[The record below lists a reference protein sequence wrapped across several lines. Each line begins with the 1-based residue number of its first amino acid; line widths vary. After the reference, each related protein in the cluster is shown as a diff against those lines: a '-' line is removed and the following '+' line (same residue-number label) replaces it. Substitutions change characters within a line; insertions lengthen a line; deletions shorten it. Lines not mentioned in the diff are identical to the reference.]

1 MPKRLLSQRRGKGK
15 SIFLSKGKY
24 RVKYRSFD
32 ENERKGKVKGE
43 IVDILHDNG
52 RNTPVMLIKYENGE
66 KVYLPAVYG
75 MKVGDVVY
83 SGKDAGIK
91 PGNILPL
98 SQIPDGT
105 DVNNIEIAPGDG
117 GKLIRSAG
125 TSAKVIAHE
134 GNNVIIK
141 LPSKSF
147 KVLNGN
153 CRATIGI
160 IGGAGIK
167 EKPLLK
173 AGAHYHLSRAR
184 GKYWPKVSGIKKNPV
199 EHPFGGKRR
208 RTGRI
213 ARSTSRN
220 APPGRKVGSIA
231 SKRTGRKKR

>member
-15 SIFLSKGKY
+15 SVFLAKGNY
-24 RVKYRSFD
+24 EVKYRLFD
-32 ENERKGKVKGE
+32 ENEKNGAVRGE

-52 RNTPVMLIKYENGE
+52 RTAPVMLIKYETGE
-66 KVYLPAVYG
+66 KVYLPAIYG
-75 MKVGDVVY
+75 MKVGDIIY
-83 SGKDAGIK
+83 AGKNAEVK

-98 SQIPDGT
+98 SEIPDGT
-105 DVNNIEIAPGDG
+105 NVSNIELVPGDG
-117 GKLIRSAG
+117 GKLMRSAG
-125 TSAKVIAHE
+125 ATAKVIAHE
-134 GNNVIIK
+134 GDKVIIK

-147 KVLNGN
+147 KVLNKN

-160 IGGAGIK
+160 VGGAGRK

-184 GKYWPKVSGIKKNPV
+184 GKYWPKVSGVKKNPV

>member
-1 MPKRLLSQRRGKGK
+1 MPKRLLQQRRGKGK
-15 SIFLSKGKY
+15 SIFLAKGKY
-24 RVKYRSFD
+24 DVKYKSIK
-32 ENERKGKVKGE
+32 NNLVKGK
-43 IVDILHDNG
+43 IIDILHDNG
-52 RNTPVMLIKYENGE
+52 RTAPVMLIKYENGE
-66 KVYLPAVYG
+66 KVYLPAIYG
-75 MKVGDVVY
+75 MKVGDIV
-83 SGKDAGIK
+83 SAGSDAEIK

-98 SQIPDGT
+98 SKIPDGT
-105 DVNNIEIAPGDG
+105 NINDVELIPGDG

-125 TSAKVIAHE
+125 ASAKVIAHE

-141 LPSKSF
+141 LPSKAF
-147 KVLNGN
+147 KVLNKN

-160 IGGAGIK
+160 IGGAGRR

-173 AGAHYHLSRAR
+173 AGNHHHLSRAR
-184 GKYWPKVSGIKKNPV
+184 GKYWPNVSGVKKNPV

-208 RTGRI
+208 RTGRT